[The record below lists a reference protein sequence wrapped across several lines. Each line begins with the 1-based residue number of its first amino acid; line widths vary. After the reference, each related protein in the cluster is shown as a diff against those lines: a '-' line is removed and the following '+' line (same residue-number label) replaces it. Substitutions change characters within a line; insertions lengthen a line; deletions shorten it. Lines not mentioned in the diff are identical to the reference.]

1 MNTHNTV
8 QAPDHSCPV
17 CGASQVLT
25 NWIIETF
32 EYGEGATAATIQA
45 RVPQRNCANCSFE
58 YTDDEAEVLRHEAVC
73 NHLHILAPRQIVA
86 IREHYGMTQQEFADL
101 TRLGRASLV
110 RWERGALFQNPAND
124 SLLYL
129 LKFSDN
135 VDRLKRRETVKPT
148 DRGTPLKFKFRALSD
163 NSKMIASLEAETFE
177 LYECTA

>member
-1 MNTHNTV
+1 MNTHTTNQV
-8 QAPDHSCPV
+8 SAHSCPV
-17 CGASQVLT
+17 CGASEVHT
-25 NWIIETF
+25 SWTTETF
-32 EYGEGATAATIQA
+32 EYGEGATAAILQA
-45 RVPQRNCANCSFE
+45 RIPQRNCPNCSFE

-135 VDRLKRRETVKPT
+135 VNRLKRRENATT
-148 DRGTPLKFKFRALSD
+148 ANRNTTLKFKFRALSD
-163 NSKMIASLEAETFE
+163 DSKTIASLEAETFE
-177 LYECTA
+177 LFECTA